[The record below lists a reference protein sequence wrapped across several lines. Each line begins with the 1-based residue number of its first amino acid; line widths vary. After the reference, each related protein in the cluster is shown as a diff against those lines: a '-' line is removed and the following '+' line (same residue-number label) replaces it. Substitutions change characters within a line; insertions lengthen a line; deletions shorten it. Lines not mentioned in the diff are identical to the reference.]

1 MVDLIKKEQS
11 SDYIYITED
20 RGIKKKIIKEGKDEY
35 VIDGSQVNINYIGK
49 DNTATIFGKAKEQ
62 KEQNYTFTIGGNKA
76 IKVLEIVL
84 KTMKVGEKAE
94 FILSPDYNHI
104 NQNICDLI
112 PGELLS
118 TFQIELLKV
127 VNPKKKLSDMNYT
140 EKLAEAK
147 ELKGKGVE
155 KYKLGDI
162 SSARDLFTRAIEYLE
177 DMDKNNAK
185 ETEGIELYVTI
196 LSNLCNCFD
205 KQKEYN
211 SVINFASKGLKIKE
225 LPKLY
230 YFRAIAYANNEEIDL
245 SKKDLESLKNISG
258 KKSNID
264 EGIKLIIKKK
274 VK

>member
-1 MVDLIKKEQS
+1 M
-11 SDYIYITED
+11 
-20 RGIKKKIIKEGKDEY
+20 
-35 VIDGSQVNINYIGK
+35 
-49 DNTATIFGKAKEQ
+49 
-62 KEQNYTFTIGGNKA
+62 
-76 IKVLEIVL
+76 EIVL

-230 YFRAIAYANNEEIDL
+230 YFRAIAYANNEEIEL
-245 SKKDLESLKNISG
+245 SKKDLKSLKKILG
-258 KKSNID
+258 KESNID
-264 EGIKLIIKKK
+264 EGIKFVEVLIEKKQKEINEYKKKLKKSYYIKEKIKKI
-274 VK
+274 